1 MNLAQPDITLHLD
14 LDGII
19 RDVTLSNA
27 IPETDVSAWIGSPWT
42 QTVGDVGAEKVK
54 LMVDHARES
63 GMSAFRQLN
72 QQFPSGREIPIE
84 YTTVRVSESTG
95 LVAIGK
101 SLQTVAELQSRLIS
115 AQQAMERDYWKFREI
130 ETRYRLLFDASN
142 EAVLIVRAS
151 NMHIVEA
158 NPVAIR
164 TLGLMAGG
172 RDFRAELLPNER
184 EEFEAMLET
193 VREHGKSPRTI
204 FHLGQDQQAWLV
216 TASLMNGDP
225 GPVFLLQLTPFGE
238 LKNEPEDRADIAP
251 ADILNGI
258 TDAVV
263 AITGDDTVYYANPA
277 FLDLVQV
284 TGLRSVVGSSLSRW
298 IGRPGAEMADI
309 MTRVAENGHV
319 RLFPTGLESELG
331 TRTEI
336 EISAARNIDSDPPLT
351 SLVIRDVGA
360 RLLHPRDS
368 ANGTAFP
375 TPTIEPLG
383 ERSLQDVV
391 RKTVKSIEQR
401 YIEAALAS
409 TRGNR
414 SAAADLLGLSR
425 QALYAKLNRYGLDG
439 KPESP
444 ER

>member
-19 RDVTLSNA
+19 RDVNLSGS
-27 IPETDVSAWIGSPWT
+27 IPENGVTAWIGSPWT
-42 QTVGDVGAEKVK
+42 QTVGDVSADKIK
-54 LMVDHARES
+54 LMIEHARKN

-72 QQFPSGREIPIE
+72 QQFPSGQEIPIE
-84 YTTVRVSESTG
+84 YTTIRVSDSTG

-142 EAVLIVRAS
+142 EAVLIVRAA

-172 RDFRAELLPNER
+172 RDFRAELRQDER
-184 EEFEAMLET
+184 EEFEKMLET

-204 FHLGQDQQAWLV
+204 FHLGQNQEAWLV
-216 TASLMNGDP
+216 SASLMTADP
-225 GPVFLLQLTPFGE
+225 GPVFLLQLTPFGKLE
-238 LKNEPEDRADIAP
+238 EIVDNKPTVAAGDILDRAPDAIVAT
-251 ADILNGI
+251 
-258 TDAVV
+258 TDK
-263 AITGDDTVYYANPA
+263 DTIQYANPA
-277 FLDLVQV
+277 FLNLVQV
-284 TGLRSVVGSSLSRW
+284 NDHRSVIGKTLSRW
-298 IGRPGAEMADI
+298 IGRAGAD
-309 MTRVAENGHV
+309 MTALMSRVADNGYV
-319 RLFPTGLESELG
+319 RLFPTTLESELG
-331 TRTEI
+331 TQTDV
-336 EISAARNIDSDPPLT
+336 EISAARNGEADPPST
-351 SLVIRDVGA
+351 SFVIRDVSA
-360 RLLHPRDS
+360 RLAQPSIDRS
-368 ANGTAFP
+368 AALPDTTSAH
-375 TPTIEPLG
+375 LG
-383 ERSLQDVV
+383 VESLQTVV
-391 RKTVKSIEQR
+391 RKAVDSIEQR
-401 YIEAALAS
+401 YIEAALVS

-439 KPESP
+439 
-444 ER
+444 RT